1 MTTTNTINNA
11 VERHNQRMAAISAK
25 HEAELEQ
32 KRKAQEKERS
42 EKIRHTNAQAV
53 VLACTGGKS
62 DNCRFEPQSA
72 GYGTAFEVAFAKA
85 MARR

>member
-42 EKIRHTNAQAV
+42 EKIRHTNARAENPTTTGSNRRAQA
-53 VLACTGGKS
+53 
-62 DNCRFEPQSA
+62 
-72 GYGTAFEVAFAKA
+72 TARHLRQHSLRRWPNAKQ
-85 MARR
+85 